1 MGLGSENDRLDI
13 LGTQP
18 SLYKLY
24 TQICSIFPLTESS
37 SHDII
42 IDNLRNGLNRL
53 VESFPWL
60 AGIVINEEASEGVT
74 GTFRISPT
82 AEIPLVVKDLR
93 TDHSVLTM
101 DSLRKAKFPFTMLD
115 ERVIAPCMTL
125 NPSGSSAGLVSD
137 TGPVFAIQVNF
148 ISGGL
153 ILTFVGQHNVMD
165 MTGQANIINWLSK
178 ACYNLPF
185 SDEELSIGNIDKSKS
200 IPLLHDS
207 WEPGP
212 ELDIQMA
219 KSFNK
224 PIMNDG
230 TPTGASSI
238 SSWRYVEFS
247 AASLQT
253 LKDLAGET
261 KEPHCGFISTDDVL
275 CAFIWKCTCRARE
288 PRLEPGKLSTFARA
302 VDGRHCLGVPSMYP
316 GALSNMTY
324 NKSSLQKLN
333 HEHLGIIASQL
344 RRELDPKV
352 RDMAY
357 DTRAL
362 ATFLNRCVDK
372 SKISITAAVDI
383 SSGMCLSSW
392 AKVNLYD
399 LDFNLGL
406 GKPEVVRRPRFSP
419 VESLMY
425 IMPRSLNGDLAV
437 ALCLKDE
444 DWERLN
450 TDEDWKKYAMYIG

>member
-1 MGLGSENDRLDI
+1 MLEKDRLDI

-18 SLYKLY
+18 TLHKLY
-24 TQICSIFPLTESS
+24 TQISSIFPVSDSS
-37 SHDII
+37 AHGII
-42 IDNLRNGLNRL
+42 VNTLRNGLNRL
-53 VESFPWL
+53 AKSFPWL
-60 AGIVINEEASEGVT
+60 AGIVINEGASEGVT

-93 TDHSVLTM
+93 TDPSAPTM
-101 DSLRKAKFPFTMLD
+101 DSLRDAKFPFTMLD

-125 NPSGSSAGLVSD
+125 NPPGSSIGLVAD

-165 MTGQANIINWLSK
+165 MTGQASIVNWLSK

-185 SDEELSIGNIDKSKS
+185 SDEELSIGNMDKSKS
-200 IPLLHDS
+200 VPLLDDS

-219 KSFNK
+219 KPLPK
-224 PIMNDG
+224 PINDDT
-230 TPTGASSI
+230 TPTEVPSI
-238 SSWRYVEFS
+238 CSWRYVEFS
-247 AASLQT
+247 AASLQA
-253 LKDLAGET
+253 LKFLAMET
-261 KEPHCGFISTDDVL
+261 KDPQCGFISTDDAL
-275 CAFIWKCTCRARE
+275 CAFIWKCISRARE
-288 PRLEPGKLSTFARA
+288 CRLEPGKLSTFARA
-302 VDGRHCLGVPSMYP
+302 LDARQGLGVPSTYP
-316 GALSNMTY
+316 GALSNMAY
-324 NKSSLQKLN
+324 NKSSLQSLI
-333 HEHLGIIASQL
+333 HEPLGIIASQL

-352 RDMAY
+352 RDLAY

-362 ATFLNRCVDK
+362 ATFLSRCVDK
-372 SKISITAAVDI
+372 SKILITAAVDI
-383 SSGMCLSSW
+383 SSGMSLSSW
-392 AKVNLYD
+392 AKINLYD

-406 GKPEVVRRPRFSP
+406 GKPDVVRRPRFCP

-437 ALCLKDE
+437 ALCLRNE
-444 DWERLN
+444 DWEHLN
-450 TDEDWKKYAMYIG
+450 IDKDWQKYAVYVG